1 MIYNRPEYWLRKEEK
16 PREAFLTFSSPNAF
30 SISAPK
36 NWDGVL
42 EYSTNNT
49 SWTEWDGSEISSA
62 SLNGEHI
69 LYLSGTGNTKITG
82 DADYPYTWSITGTD
96 IKCSG
101 DIDTILDYATVED
114 GKRPA
119 ITEGCYAYMFRGCT
133 GLTQAPDLPATTLA
147 KYCYASMFRGCSKIK
162 LSTTETGE
170 YTQSYRIPTSG
181 DGTTTT
187 NSFSNMF
194 AETGGTFTGTPS
206 INTTYY
212 LSNTNTIV

>member
-119 ITEGCYAYMFRGCT
+119 ITEGCYAYMFQGCT

-147 KYCYASMFRGCSKIK
+147 KYCYASMFQGCSKIK

-187 NSFSNMF
+187 NSLSNMF